1 MLNFLLNM
9 EYKKINLRNLRH
21 NLTQV
26 KDSLKAGQAYEVFE
40 RGKSIGY
47 LIPADYK
54 IKVQKEKTNKEKYQM
69 ALEDLIGA
77 ARLSEEERKNF
88 DPDAIYRK
96 AMEDK
101 YIK

>member
-1 MLNFLLNM
+1 M

-26 KDSLKAGQAYEVFE
+26 KDSLKAGQAYEVLE

-47 LIPADYK
+47 LVPAHYNINLEKED
-54 IKVQKEKTNKEKYQM
+54 IKKKKYQI
-69 ALEDLIGA
+69 ALEELVGA
-77 ARLSEEERKNF
+77 AELTEEEKKNF

-101 YIK
+101 HLK

>member
-1 MLNFLLNM
+1 MK
-9 EYKKINLRNLRH
+9 YRKISLRKLRQ
-21 NLTQV
+21 NLTRV

-47 LIPADYK
+47 LIPTDFN
-54 IKVQKEKTNKEKYQM
+54 IK
-69 ALEDLIGA
+69 L
-77 ARLSEEERKNF
+77 EEEEKKNF

-101 YIK
+101 HLK